1 MDNRPAACWVVPF
14 GNPRIKGYLL
24 LNAAYRSLSRPSSP
38 VRAKASAIRPLL
50 LSLDFLV
57 MRIHPHGRLII
68 LSAFFTLACYF
79 IVSNMS
85 KIPAAI
91 SVHGLWRNSRSR
103 TCFGGGPGYPC
114 PSLYIENHRAELQT
128 SLRGVM
134 ENNFFFCLFLLC
146 LASCIVL
153 SVF

>member
-68 LSAFFTLACYF
+68 LSAFLYSCLLLYCVQYVKDLYGHRSMASGGTAGLEPVLAAGLDTL
-79 IVSNMS
+79 V
-85 KIPAAI
+85 P
-91 SVHGLWRNSRSR
+91 
-103 TCFGGGPGYPC
+103 
-114 PSLYIENHRAELQT
+114 
-128 SLRGVM
+128 
-134 ENNFFFCLFLLC
+134 LC
-146 LASCIVL
+146 I
-153 SVF
+153 